1 MHEQSISDG
10 WVSFFFLS
18 KAQKLCCCMLLIVAM
33 ANTWLSRGM
42 SVLQPWMIQKH
53 QASLL
58 IGQKHTCIFWA
69 CGGHLTLA
77 KTYCIFWSCDLRKDI
92 VNAIG
97 LVGFIPVQEWAP
109 KTCVLGFLICVT
121 QNVALWDS
129 LTPIVWLASSWNGT
143 CLGWNTERA
152 LCGLCDWRFDYC
164 MVVM

>member
-10 WVSFFFLS
+10 WVSFFVLS

-58 IGQKHTCIFWA
+58 IGQKHTFIFWA
-69 CGGHLTLA
+69 CG
-77 KTYCIFWSCDLRKDI
+77 LRKDI

-109 KTCVLGFLICVT
+109 KTCVLGFLICVI

-129 LTPIVWLASSWNGT
+129 LTPIVWLASSWNRT